1 MCNVLS
7 LKTCDLPT
15 SEQLDRSV
23 ELIDASSAADIIE
36 QYATSSDTTLDF
48 QPKSDNFKFVPP
60 VASNDLLPMPQEM
73 QIYLVGALSNRYLK
87 ELVYA
92 FEQINHSSLT
102 KTLEMILSCCYC
114 NELFSSNMIH
124 QILLHINNSSS
135 NEIKQALS
143 LLYNIILIED
153 QLQLTRFRLAID
165 GYRDSN
171 TFFNGL
177 LSIIRQNQSSDA
189 KKSYQCVKFIV
200 TLANKCQTCKDYLL
214 KTASNWEWSV
224 NWLKTKMS
232 DSASSSSTI
241 SSGYNVTWGST
252 KFQSN
257 EDTEI
262 RTFQRTK
269 SAQRTLDD
277 ATALLKSTEFD
288 I

>member
-1 MCNVLS
+1 MCNILS
-7 LKTCDLPT
+7 LKTCDLP
-15 SEQLDRSV
+15 SEQLDTSA
-23 ELIDASSAADIIE
+23 EFIDSSTADIIE
-36 QYATSSDTTLDF
+36 QYATSNDTTLDF

-60 VASNDLLPMPQEM
+60 VASNDSLQMPQEM

-92 FEQINHSSLT
+92 FEQINHNSLT

-165 GYRDSN
+165 GYRDNN

-232 DSASSSSTI
+232 DSASSSI
-241 SSGYNVTWGST
+241 SSNYNVSWSNS

-257 EDTEI
+257 EDSEI

-277 ATALLKSTEFD
+277 ATALLRSTEFD